1 MIKEFLIFSFLF
13 ISLAAFS
20 QNTLPGYEAQVVKL
34 YSHISPAASDEHNKA
49 VHDSIADILNQVF
62 QLPNAFEYPFTSIKF
77 MGKIT
82 SEDKKV
88 RVITWNW
95 VRNDATNL
103 YYGFVI
109 HRNQSGKTDVF
120 RLTDKNETIAKPAIQ
135 QLDAGNWPGCLVYEI
150 VQGKADNQYLLLG
163 YDPRSIFISRK
174 IIDVLWFQ
182 NDIPFFGKPIFHTNG
197 QTVNRIIFEYSAK
210 VRMSLTWNKR
220 MNMIV
225 FDHLASSSPSFQGN
239 YQYYGPDLSFDGLS
253 FDKGVWELRQN
264 VDVRN

>member
-1 MIKEFLIFSFLF
+1 MKKQILLFGFLI
-13 ISLAAFS
+13 ISITALS
-20 QNTLPGYEAQVVKL
+20 QASLPDFEAQAVKL
-34 YSHISPAASDEHNKA
+34 YSHILPAATDEENKA
-49 VHDSIADILNQVF
+49 VHDSIADLLNKAFQV
-62 QLPNAFEYPFTSIKF
+62 PGAFEYPFSSLKF

-120 RLTDKNETIAKPAIQ
+120 RLTDKNESIGNPAAQ
-135 QLDAGNWPGCLVYEI
+135 SLDAGNWPGCLVYEI
-150 VQGKADNQYLLLG
+150 VQGKGDNQYLLLG
-163 YDPRSIFISRK
+163 YDPRNIFISRK
-174 IIDVLWFQ
+174 VIDVLWFQ
-182 NDIPFFGKPIFHTNG
+182 NEIPFFGKPVFHVNG
-197 QTVNRIIFEYSAK
+197 QSVNRMIFEYSAK
-210 VRMSLTWNKR
+210 VRMSLIWNKK

-225 FDHLASSSPSFQGN
+225 FDHLAPSSPSFQGN
-239 YQYYGPDLSFDGLS
+239 YQYYGPDLSFDGLI
-253 FDKGVWELRQN
+253 FDKGFWELRQN